1 MLEGMTFIKQPQSIT
16 LYSRPMCGWCQDAK
30 EWLDAHGQKYTVQ
43 NTTDPAARLK
53 AVELSRQTYVPVIE
67 IDGLVLGDFD
77 TNQLEAFLKN
87 NGYLA

>member
-1 MLEGMTFIKQPQSIT
+1 MTFIKQPQSIT
-16 LYSRPMCGWCQDAK
+16 LYCRPICGWCQDAK
-30 EWLDAHGQKYTVQ
+30 AWLDAHGQKYTVL
-43 NTTDPAARLK
+43 NTTDPATRLK